1 MSAGTE
7 RRAREAGGPSPGAP
21 SSAEGRAPGRDSV
34 LERVLSGEAQAPP
47 GDAFH
52 EAAVESWTSSHGM
65 LADGRMARLAASCLV
80 RPEAGDRVVVW
91 PSDSGACWVTAVL
104 QRAGDATV
112 LAAPGPLTIEAPRIG
127 MVAGTVH
134 VTAEDLLTNTRSRH
148 AVEDTRTE
156 VARVRVADVG
166 TDIRRTSTAADEV
179 SGTFLQRTGT
189 WLSKTTR
196 EARFKARTFLFD

>member
-1 MSAGTE
+1 MSARGE
-7 RRAREAGGPSPGAP
+7 RRAREAGGPSQDAP
-21 SSAEGRAPGRDSV
+21 SSAEGRNSV
-34 LERVLSGEAQAPP
+34 LERVLSGEAEAPS
-47 GDAFH
+47 GGALH
-52 EAAVESWTSSHGM
+52 EAAVESWTSTHGM
-65 LADGRMARLAASCLV
+65 LADGRMARVAASCLV
-80 RPEAGDRVVVW
+80 RPQAGDRVVVW
-91 PSDSGACWVTAVL
+91 PSESGVCWVTAVL

-166 TDIRRTSTAADEV
+166 TDIRRTATAADEV
-179 SGTFLQRTGT
+179 GGTFLQRAGT
-189 WLSKTTR
+189 WISSTAR